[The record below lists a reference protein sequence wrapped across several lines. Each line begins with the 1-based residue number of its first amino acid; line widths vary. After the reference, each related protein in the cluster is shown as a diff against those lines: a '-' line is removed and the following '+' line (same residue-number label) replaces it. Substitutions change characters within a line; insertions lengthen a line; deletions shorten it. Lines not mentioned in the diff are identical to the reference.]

1 VKKFIAVVLALIVSL
16 ALSFA
21 PRANVKAESMT
32 PEEMV
37 QADLN
42 LVVYDLLS
50 VDVLNQTQTYSD
62 LDITTFSIQNTHQTS
77 GSVGQVWILSI
88 IITYVPIN

>member
-1 VKKFIAVVLALIVSL
+1 MKKFIAVVLALIVSL

-21 PRANVKAESMT
+21 PGANVKAESMT

-62 LDITTFSIQNTHQTS
+62 LDITASKTLTRLLVVLAKSGFFPSSLLTFQ
-77 GSVGQVWILSI
+77 
-88 IITYVPIN
+88 

>member
-1 VKKFIAVVLALIVSL
+1 MKKFIAVVLALIVSL

-21 PRANVKAESMT
+21 PGANVKAESMT

-50 VDVLNQTQTYSD
+50 VDVLKTQTYSD